1 MKKFIVLCLGFVAS
15 LAPLSAQNNT
25 QSDAGA
31 PGAGGSHWKKHG
43 NKDGPPGADL
53 TADERKRL
61 GDAREK
67 AMDDPTVRSLRE
79 AKDKLEDQLDAA
91 MRAAMLA
98 ADPSLSTTLDKVQQ
112 ARGRAKEMRGKFDS
126 LTSEQKQKLKA
137 ARTAAKD
144 DPAVQAA
151 REKMRAAQDPAA
163 KREAGKAM
171 HDAMKAAMIKA
182 DPGLASLLEQ
192 LGPGA
197 MGPGSRHGGGPDGD
211 RPDGP
216 PDMDGPPD
224 GP

>member
-1 MKKFIVLCLGFVAS
+1 MKKLIVLCLGLVAS
-15 LAPLSAQNNT
+15 LAPLSAQDTT
-25 QSDAGA
+25 QSDSSASGGGA
-31 PGAGGSHWKKHG
+31 HWKKHG
-43 NKDGPPGADL
+43 NKQGPPGADL

-61 GDAREK
+61 ADAREK
-67 AMDDPTVRSLRE
+67 AKDNPTVRSLNE
-79 AKDKLEDQLDAA
+79 AKEKIEDQLDAA

-98 ADPSLSTTLDKVQQ
+98 ADPSLASTLDKVQQ
-112 ARGRAKEMRGKFDS
+112 SRSRAKEMRGKFDS
-126 LTSEQKQKLKA
+126 LTPEQKQKLKA
-137 ARTAAKD
+137 ARSAAKD

-163 KREAGKAM
+163 RGEAAKAM

-182 DPGLASLLEQ
+182 DPSLASLLEQ

-197 MGPGSRHGGGPDGD
+197 MGPGPRRGGGPDGD

-224 GP
+224 ER